1 MLKFTLSSKK
11 EPYMKKS
18 YSFVVFFIIGLMSF
32 QYVEAQLYINGG
44 QLYIDSSAF
53 ITLKGDLI
61 SNTNINGTGK
71 IILNGANSQS
81 LSMNNFNIPNLEI
94 NNTQNIALA
103 SSAKI
108 QQSLSFVNGK
118 VIAGNNDLTISGNAT
133 LTGMGTGKFIETNGT
148 GRVYKEL
155 SSNVASYEV
164 PVGISTTY
172 RPIFLT
178 TSATAFNNAKVG
190 IQSVAS
196 DFANRPSG
204 TTDYLNTYWN
214 ITRTGITGSV
224 NASGQ
229 YADPSDVN
237 GSENNLRGCF
247 YDNGQWSLVNS
258 NNDANSNRVGAP
270 VSNNG
275 GVLYGM
281 TRFAMIGIKAFL
293 EGAYNSGAMRPTLFD
308 LGLTNDATATDSITV
323 NLWSSSGL
331 SANSPSYSYKPII
344 HTDGSVNFIMP
355 QSVIGNNY
363 YFALKHRN
371 SIETWSANTILIN
384 EITNYDFSSSLA
396 SAYNDGV
403 NPAMKSLGVN
413 TFGLYSGD
421 TNQDGTVDGGDMN
434 DVDNATIAGDF
445 GYNNSDVN
453 GDGASDG
460 LDMNIVDNNTQAG
473 LYFAR
478 P

>member
-1 MLKFTLSSKK
+1 MLKLTSEFKK
-11 EPYMKKS
+11 SGMKKT
-18 YSFVVFFIIGLMSF
+18 YSFVVFSLIGLLSF
-32 QYVEAQLYINGG
+32 HHVNAQLYINGG
-44 QLYIDSSAF
+44 QLYIDSGAF
-53 ITLKGDLI
+53 INLKGDLI

-71 IILNGANSQS
+71 VILNGTSGQS

-103 SSAKI
+103 SNAKI

-133 LTGMGTGKFIETNGT
+133 LTGMGTGKFIETNGN
-148 GRVYKEL
+148 GRVFKEL
-155 SSNVASYEV
+155 SSNVTSYEI
-164 PVGISTTY
+164 PVGISSVY

-178 TSATAFNNAKVG
+178 TSASAFNNANIG

-229 YADPSDVN
+229 YADPSDVS

-258 NNDANSNRVGAP
+258 SNDANLNRVGAP
-270 VSNNG
+270 VSNSG

-293 EGAYNSGAMRPTLFD
+293 EGAYNSGNMRPTLFD

-323 NLWSSSGL
+323 NLWSSSEL
-331 SANSPSYSYKPII
+331 SANSPSYTYKPII

-355 QSVIGNNY
+355 QSVIGNHY

-371 SIETWSANTILIN
+371 SIETWSANTVVIN
-384 EITNYDFSSSLA
+384 EITNYDFSTSLS
-396 SAYNDGV
+396 SAYGDGV
-403 NPAMKSLGVN
+403 NAPMKSLGAN
-413 TFGLYSGD
+413 KYGLYSGD